1 MKFTA
6 TLLALFGSVPAAG
19 AFAPSSVNQ
28 KSTALNDAVY
38 AKGLPGI
45 TEPFGYFDP
54 LNLAEKA
61 DSNTFNRYR
70 EAEVTHGRVS
80 MLAVVGFLV
89 GENVAG
95 SSFLF
100 DGQVTGPAVTHLE
113 QIPPLFWII
122 LAVGIGGAEIRRAE
136 TGWVDPVN
144 VPVGQAGLLRADY
157 FPGDIGFDP
166 LGLRP
171 DDSEALKLMQ
181 TKELNNGRLAMLGA
195 AGFMAQ
201 ELVNG
206 KGILESFADFQ
217 PTYISTV

>member
-6 TLLALFGSVPAAG
+6 TLLALFGSAA
-19 AFAPSSVNQ
+19 AFSPSSVNQ
-28 KSTALNDAVY
+28 KSTALNEAVY
-38 AKGLPGI
+38 ADGLPGI

-54 LNLAEKA
+54 LKLAEKA

-100 DGQVTGPAVTHLE
+100 DGQVSGPAITHLV
-113 QIPPLFWII
+113 QVPPLFWISLI
-122 LAVGIGGAEIRRAE
+122 IGIGGAELRRAE

-144 VPVGQAGLLRADY
+144 VPVGKAGLLRTDY

-166 LGLRP
+166 LNLRP
-171 DDSEALKLMQ
+171 DDPEELKLMQ
-181 TKELNNGRLAMLGA
+181 TKELNNGRLAMIGA

-201 ELVNG
+201 ELVSG
-206 KGILESFADFQ
+206 KGIFDSFADS
-217 PTYISTV
+217 PATYLSV

>member
-1 MKFTA
+1 MKFTV
-6 TLLALFGSVPAAG
+6 TLLALFGSAA
-19 AFAPSSVNQ
+19 AYTPSYSAVN
-28 KSTALNDAVY
+28 KKPTALKNNAGY

-45 TEPFGYFDP
+45 TEPYGFFDP
-54 LNLAEKA
+54 LQLAEKA
-61 DSNTFNRYR
+61 TADTFNRYR
-70 EAEVTHGRVS
+70 EAEVTHGRVA

-100 DGQVTGPAVTHLE
+100 DGQVTGPAITHLS
-113 QIPPLFWII
+113 QVPPFFWIA
-122 LAVGIGGAEIRRAE
+122 LAIGIGGAEVRRAE
-136 TGWVDPVN
+136 TGWVDPVK
-144 VPVGQAGLLRADY
+144 VPVGKAGLLRADY

-171 DDSEALKLMQ
+171 DDPEALKLMQ

-206 KGILESFADFQ
+206 KGIFESFGDFG
-217 PTYISTV
+217 PNV